1 VIDISSYYFIN
12 SPLEDLA
19 EPQAAL
25 LLASGTEKKYNRG
38 ESIFKVNEFPKGI
51 FIIRKGRVKIYQR
64 VSSGADQ
71 IMNIHVA
78 GEIIG
83 YRPLLCNERYPV
95 TASAVE
101 ACTLLFVPAK
111 TFSSLLSQSSEFS
124 NLLLRYLSHEFTVWV
139 NTISLLAHKTVKER
153 LLVNLLILLA
163 KYQEPSR
170 WPIKISLPKTDIANL
185 IGTSNE
191 TLARVLQSLKKDN
204 LIAPK
209 GRAIQVNNLQQL
221 RKIQAEVKLF
231 L

>member
-1 VIDISSYYFIN
+1 VINLSSYYFIN
-12 SPLEDLA
+12 SPFEDLPESQA
-19 EPQAAL
+19 ET
-25 LLASGTEKKYNRG
+25 LLASGVEKKYNRG

-64 VSSGADQ
+64 LSSGADQ
-71 IMNIHVA
+71 IINIHVA

-101 ACTLLFVPAK
+101 ACTILFVPAK

-139 NTISLLAHKTVKER
+139 NTISILTHKTVKER
-153 LLVNLLILLA
+153 LLVNILILVA
-163 KYQEPSR
+163 KYQEKSK
-170 WPIKISLPKTDIANL
+170 WPIKIGLPKTDIANL

-191 TLARVLQSLKKDN
+191 TLARALQSLKKDN

-209 GRAIQVNNLQQL
+209 GRAIQITALQQL
-221 RKIQAEVKLF
+221 RKIETSVSLF